1 LNYQNINNLNA
12 KISNNQL
19 VINYKEIRMSDL
31 FSPVKLGSIAMNNRM
46 VMAPLTRNRSS
57 MEGVPQDINVSY
69 YEQRATAGLIITEA
83 TPISPMGH
91 GYPLLPGIYNDAQ
104 VAGWKKVTDAVHA
117 KGGKIVIQLWH
128 VGRISHPSLLNGAT
142 PVAPSAVKP
151 AGKAFTFKGLA
162 DYVEPRAL
170 DAEELPGIVA
180 DYVHATQCALKAGFD
195 GVEIHAANGYL
206 LDQFLRDGSNK
217 RSDIYGGSIENRA
230 RFLMEVTKAVVET
243 IGSDKVGLRLSPV
256 NPFNDMKDSNP
267 QAVFNY
273 VTEQLNQLNL
283 AYLHV
288 VEGGIHGGGVADP
301 FDFDAMRK
309 LCKSPYMAN
318 LSYDKARGNAAIAS
332 GHADAVAYG
341 VPFIANPDLVERFHE
356 DAPLNEADSKS
367 FYGGNEKG
375 YTDYPSL

>member
-1 LNYQNINNLNA
+1 
-12 KISNNQL
+12 
-19 VINYKEIRMSDL
+19 MSDL
-31 FSPVKLGSIAMNNRM
+31 FSPVKLGSIAMSNRM

-57 MEGVPQDINVSY
+57 MEGVPQEMNVTY

-91 GYPLLPGIYNDAQ
+91 GYPLLPGIYTDAQ

-128 VGRISHPSLLNGAT
+128 VGRISHPTLLNGAT

-151 AGKAFTFKGLA
+151 AGKAFTFNGLV

-170 DAEELPGIVA
+170 DASELPGIVS
-180 DYVHATQCALKAGFD
+180 DYVQASKNAIKAGFD
-195 GVEIHAANGYL
+195 GVEIHSANGYL

-217 RSDIYGGSIENRA
+217 RTDIYGGSIENRA
-230 RFLMEVTKAVVET
+230 RFLMEVTKAVVNT

-256 NPFNDMKDSNP
+256 NPFNDMKDTNP
-267 QAVFNY
+267 QALFNY
-273 VTEQLNQLNL
+273 VTEQLNQFKL

-309 LCKSPYMAN
+309 LCDSPYMAN
-318 LSYDKARGNAAIAS
+318 LSYDKARGNAAIES

-341 VPFIANPDLVERFHE
+341 VPFISNPDLVERFRQ
-356 DAPLNEADSKS
+356 DAPLNKADSKS
-367 FYGGNEKG
+367 FYGGTEKG
-375 YTDYPSL
+375 YTDYPTL

>member
-1 LNYQNINNLNA
+1 
-12 KISNNQL
+12 
-19 VINYKEIRMSDL
+19 MSDL
-31 FSPVKLGSIAMNNRM
+31 FSPVKLGSIAMSNRV
-46 VMAPLTRNRSS
+46 VMAPLTRNRAS
-57 MEGVPQDINVSY
+57 MEGVPQDINVTY
-69 YEQRATAGLIITEA
+69 YEQRASAGLIITEA
-83 TPISPMGH
+83 TPISAMGH
-91 GYPLLPGIYNDAQ
+91 GYPLLPGIYTDAQ

-151 AGKAFTFKGLA
+151 AGKAFTFEGLV

-170 DAEELPGIVA
+170 DASELPGIVA
-180 DYVHATQCALKAGFD
+180 DYVQASKNAIKAGFD

-217 RSDIYGGSIENRA
+217 RTDLYGGSVENRA
-230 RFLMEVTKAVVET
+230 RLLMEVTKAVVGV
-243 IGSDKVGLRLSPV
+243 IGSDRVGLRLSPV

-273 VTEQLNQLNL
+273 VTEQLNQFDL

-301 FDFDAMRK
+301 FDFAAMRK

-332 GHADAVAYG
+332 GYADAVAYG
-341 VPFIANPDLVERFHE
+341 VPFISNPDLVERFRK
-356 DAPLNEADSKS
+356 DAPLNEADSSS
-367 FYGGNEKG
+367 FYGGSDKG
-375 YTDYPSL
+375 YTDYPTL

>member
-1 LNYQNINNLNA
+1 
-12 KISNNQL
+12 
-19 VINYKEIRMSDL
+19 MSDL
-31 FSPVKLGSIAMNNRM
+31 FSPVKLGSIAMSNRM

-57 MEGVPQDINVSY
+57 MEGVPQDINVTY

-91 GYPLLPGIYNDAQ
+91 GYPLLPGIYTDAQ

-128 VGRISHPSLLNGAT
+128 VGRISHPTLLNGAT
-142 PVAPSAVKP
+142 PVAASAVKP
-151 AGKAFTFKGLA
+151 AGKAFTFNGLV

-170 DAEELPGIVA
+170 DASELPGIVA
-180 DYVHATQCALKAGFD
+180 DYVQASKNAIKAGFD
-195 GVEIHAANGYL
+195 GVEIHSANGYL

-230 RFLMEVTKAVVET
+230 RFLMEVTKAVVDA

-273 VTEQLNQLNL
+273 VTEQLNQFKL

-288 VEGGIHGGGVADP
+288 VEGGIHGGGVADA

-332 GHADAVAYG
+332 GYADAVAYG
-341 VPFIANPDLVERFHE
+341 VPFISNPDLVERFRQ
-356 DAPLNEADSKS
+356 DAPFNEADSKS
-367 FYGGNEKG
+367 FYGGTEKG
-375 YTDYPSL
+375 YTDYPTL